1 MRTLDISDRAIRTV
15 KEKVD
20 ENGIIENDL
29 RGKHSNHIRVDETV
43 IADIKKFIEAIPRIE
58 SHYTRQTSSREFIDG
73 GKTIT
78 ELFRDFQEA
87 QQSNNKPTGK
97 YCTFYRVFTEEYN
110 ISFFQPRKDQCD
122 FCFQYLNSTA
132 EQKIAMQESYDA
144 HLEEKL
150 LSRQEKHEDRCK
162 IDGKNIV
169 LVFDLQA
176 IVIEGIR
183 GYSFTSDIAIDDVA
197 ILQGDNCSA
206 ARLEALKHSPPPGK
220 ITVTRL

>member
-162 IDGKNIV
+162 IDELTPTKAYTGKQELSENKKK
-169 LVFDLQA
+169 DLRELFA
-176 IVIEGIR
+176 KKLIP
-183 GYSFTSDIAIDDVA
+183 SFYADFYNT
-197 ILQGDNCSA
+197 IL
-206 ARLEALKHSPPPGK
+206 
-220 ITVTRL
+220 